1 MSITEISQSL
11 DFEILKTVGW
21 LLNDA
26 IIYGLVLIALLF
38 VGEKRRKK
46 RTLII
51 VSIVFAVL
59 AGIAIKNWMEI
70 ERPCIGEDWCPDSY
84 SFPSTHA
91 VAAFALMAGFIRSRN
106 YPYYVLFAVFVAF
119 TRLNLGVHYF
129 QDIAAALPIALVSYY
144 VTRNVMKDEKGN

>member
-11 DFEILKTVGW
+11 DFEILKTIGW

-26 IIYGLVLIALLF
+26 IIYGLVLIVLLF
-38 VGEKRRKK
+38 VGERRKK
-46 RTLII
+46 KRTQII
-51 VSIVFAVL
+51 LSMVIAVL
-59 AGIAIKNWMEI
+59 VGLLVKQWMAI
-70 ERPCIGEDWCPDSY
+70 ERPCIGEDWCPNSY

-91 VAAFALMAGFIRSRN
+91 VAAFTLMAGFIRNRN
-106 YPYYVLFAVFVAF
+106 YPYYVLFALFVAF
-119 TRLNLGVHYF
+119 TRLNLGVHFF